1 MREHDY
7 RVLLRDTLGRLDE
20 AVRWLRRSEAIC
32 KEIDVTGERK
42 EEEHDALEAFSSR
55 FARVSDM
62 VVQRAFRGID
72 RAELEEPGSVL
83 DVLARAEK
91 RGLIESV
98 EQFRLIREVRNEVAH
113 EYLLQDLGELFQS
126 VKDYTPMLLRS
137 IDKVRAYCEK
147 YGDIDEEAAAGQA

>member
-1 MREHDY
+1 VREHDY

-32 KEIDVTGERK
+32 KEIDVTAELK
-42 EEEHDALEAFSSR
+42 EEEYDALEAFASR

-72 RAELEEPGSVL
+72 RAELDEPGSVL

-147 YGDIDEEAAAGQA
+147 YGDIDEEAEAGEA